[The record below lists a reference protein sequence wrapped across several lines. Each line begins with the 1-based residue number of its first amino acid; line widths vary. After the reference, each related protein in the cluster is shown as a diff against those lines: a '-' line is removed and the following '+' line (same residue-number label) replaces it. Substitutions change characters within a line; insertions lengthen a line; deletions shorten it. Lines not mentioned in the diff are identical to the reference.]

1 MEKTNT
7 TNLSPVDN
15 EVKLLSEKV
24 EILYQKLHRV
34 LRAEVAQDCMVD
46 EPSNLLNDLR
56 KLNEELEDILGR
68 LEL

>member
-1 MEKTNT
+1 M
-7 TNLSPVDN
+7 
-15 EVKLLSEKV
+15 LSEKV